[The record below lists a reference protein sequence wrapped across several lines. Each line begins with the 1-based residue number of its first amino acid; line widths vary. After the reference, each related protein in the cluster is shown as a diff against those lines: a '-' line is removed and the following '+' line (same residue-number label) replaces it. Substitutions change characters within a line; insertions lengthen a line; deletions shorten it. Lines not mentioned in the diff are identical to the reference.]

1 MPDQRQLYL
10 NLPVADLDKSVN
22 FFRGLGFEFD
32 PFFTDEKATC
42 MIVGEGIYVML
53 LTRPS
58 FEDFI
63 PGKSIADTST
73 TAEMLVAIS
82 APDRDAVDAMIRDAV
97 AGGGSDYREP
107 QDYGWMYFRAFQD
120 LDGHIWEVL
129 ATDESMLQEKMQQ
142 GGS

>member
-1 MPDQRQLYL
+1 MPFQRDLYL

-22 FFRGLGFEFD
+22 FFKTLGFEFN
-32 PFFTDEKATC
+32 PFFTDEKSAG
-42 MIVGEGIYVML
+42 MIVGERTYVML

-63 PGKSIADTST
+63 PGKSLADANS

-82 APDRDAVDAMIRDAV
+82 APDREAVDTMIRDAV
-97 AGGGSDYREP
+97 SAGGSEYREAA
-107 QDYGWMYFRAFQD
+107 DHGWMYYRAFLD

-129 ATDESMLQEKMQQ
+129 AIDESMMPEEMK
-142 GGS
+142 GGSS

>member
-1 MPDQRQLYL
+1 MPDQRQIYL
-10 NLPVADLDKSVN
+10 NLPVADLDRSGN
-22 FFRGLGFEFD
+22 FFKGLGFEFD

-53 LTRPS
+53 LTRPC
-58 FEDFI
+58 FEGFI
-63 PGKSIADTST
+63 PGKSIADASK

-82 APDRDAVDAMIRDAV
+82 APDRDTVDAMIRDAV
-97 AGGGSDYREP
+97 AAGGSEYREA
-107 QDYGWMYFRAFQD
+107 QDHGWMYFRAFQD

-129 ATDESMLQEKMQQ
+129 ATDESMLQEQMQQ